1 METAALVHPILWF
14 FMKKDGHENG
24 WDPTSGASASLL
36 KETTGLSMSVD
47 TKMPTDQS
55 IVAGIKPGSAKA
67 AAKRAGW
74 FMCAPLIVALITIG
88 LYPGIYMMASA
99 FSKSTMARQFI
110 KNVGWSNIE
119 YALTGDYVWSMFSTL
134 VFAIPAS
141 MIQMVLGVAIALLL
155 VRITRFASI
164 WRSLIF
170 IPMMTP
176 PIMIGIAWKLMLLP
190 TGGFVNGLFVGAG
203 VFSEPV
209 SFLGQMP
216 YAMFSLII
224 ADTWQWTPFVA
235 LLSYAAIKSLP
246 DDIRQAA
253 YMDGASPTR
262 TFFSVELPLLMPAL
276 LGIFL
281 IKLILGFK
289 VFDIVYILTQGGPGI
304 GTNLAS
310 YSIYRT
316 LVQTYDV
323 GYAGAQVLLLVIL
336 ITLVTLPIMSLHRK
350 MSEHTEA

>member
-1 METAALVHPILWF
+1 MPA
-14 FMKKDGHENG
+14 D
-24 WDPTSGASASLL
+24 TSVSAEMAPKSGR
-36 KETTGLSMSVD
+36 KTR
-47 TKMPTDQS
+47 
-55 IVAGIKPGSAKA
+55 SAKA
-67 AAKRAGW
+67 GARRIGW
-74 FMCAPLIVALITIG
+74 LMCAPLIIGMITIG
-88 LYPGIYMMASA
+88 LYPGVYMIASA
-99 FSKSTMARQFI
+99 FSKSTMAKQFI
-110 KNVGWSNIE
+110 RNVGWSNIE

-134 VFAIPAS
+134 LFAIPAS

-155 VRITRFASI
+155 VKITRFASI

-190 TGGFVNGLFVGAG
+190 TGGLVNGLFVSTGI
-203 VFSEPV
+203 FSENV

-235 LLSYAAIKSLP
+235 LLAYAAIKSLP

-253 YMDGASPTR
+253 YMDGASPAR
-262 TFFSVELPLLMPAL
+262 TFFSVELPLLMPAF

-336 ITLVTLPIMSLHRK
+336 ITFVTLPIMSLHRK